1 MERMLVVVFDNEQK
15 AYDGAKALK
24 ELHFE
29 DSISIHAEAVVK
41 KNTNGTVS
49 IMQEADDLPIRT
61 VGGTAIG
68 ALIGLLGGPVGVAV
82 GSVAGTFAGS
92 IWDLNRAGINAD
104 FLDDVSAKLTPG
116 KWAVVADVDEEWVT
130 PVDTRM
136 EALGGSVYRTTR
148 KQVKRDQNVRD
159 ISALK
164 ADVAQLKAEHAK
176 ARADRKEKLQT
187 KIDNLDKKLHAR
199 VEQEK
204 QRRKQLKEE
213 NRAKVD
219 ALKKKAAKAKSEPKA
234 RIEAWI
240 AELEKEE
247 KEDDEAFAKWLIEE
261 DIR

>member
-1 MERMLVVVFDNEQK
+1 MERMLVVVFDDEQK
-15 AYDGAKALK
+15 AYDGSKALK
-24 ELHFE
+24 ELDFE

-41 KNTNGTVS
+41 KNADGTLSVK
-49 IMQEADDLPIRT
+49 QEGDDFPIRT

-82 GSVAGTFAGS
+82 GAVSGTFAGS
-92 IWDLNRAGINAD
+92 VWDMNRAGVNAE

-116 KWAVVADVDEEWVT
+116 KWAVVADVEEEWVT

-136 EALGGSVYRTTR
+136 DALGGLLYRTTR

-176 ARADRKEKLQT
+176 ARADRKAKLQT
-187 KIDNLDKKLHAR
+187 KIDNLNEKLHAK

-204 QRRKQLKEE
+204 QRSKQQKEE
-213 NRAKVD
+213 ARAKVD
-219 ALKKKAAKAKSEPKA
+219 GLKKKAAKAKGEPKA
-234 RIEAWI
+234 KIEARI
-240 AELEKEE
+240 AEIEKET
-247 KEDDEAFAKWLIEE
+247 KEDEEAFAKWLNGADSI
-261 DIR
+261 

>member
-1 MERMLVVVFDNEQK
+1 MERMLVVVFDDEQK
-15 AYDGAKALK
+15 AYDGSKALK
-24 ELHFE
+24 ELNFE
-29 DSISIHAEAVVK
+29 DSISIHAQAVVK
-41 KNTNGTVS
+41 KNANGTVS
-49 IMQEADDLPIRT
+49 VMQEEDDLPIRT

-82 GSVAGTFAGS
+82 GAVTGTFAGTV
-92 IWDLNRAGINAD
+92 WDVNRAGVNAD

-116 KWAVVADVDEEWVT
+116 KWAVVADVEEEWVT

-136 EALGGSVYRTTR
+136 EALAGSVYRTTR

-176 ARADRKEKLQT
+176 ARADRKAKLQT
-187 KIDNLDKKLHAR
+187 KIDNLNKKLHAK

-204 QRRKQLKEE
+204 QRWKQQKEE
-213 NRAKVD
+213 NRAKAD
-219 ALKKKAAKAKSEPKA
+219 ALKKKAAKAKGEPKA
-234 RIEAWI
+234 RIQARI

-247 KEDDEAFAKWLIEE
+247 KEDEEAFDKWLKKEGQA
-261 DIR
+261 